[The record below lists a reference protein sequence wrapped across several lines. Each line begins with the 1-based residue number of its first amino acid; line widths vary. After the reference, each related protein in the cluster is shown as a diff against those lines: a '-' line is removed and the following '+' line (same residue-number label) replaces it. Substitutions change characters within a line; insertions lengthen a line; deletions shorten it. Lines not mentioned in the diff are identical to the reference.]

1 MKNEAVKKK
10 KNEEV
15 SNKKAQ
21 YHYSLTSFQPQLGRD
36 PDVRYKHCASPWHT
50 YRHTRPSGFG
60 FLFQLFPVLFWL
72 IWSAAYILE
81 SSWFLL
87 FALRSLLI
95 CCLPFLTYI
104 LLFCF
109 STDLPPCLDP
119 DDCLEN
125 KNKNIATHR
134 SNRDKKTQV
143 RKTYRRTNNV
153 YFYSSK
159 CTLTYIWSSKCQHK
173 CEIAFFLIYKYKQ

>member
-1 MKNEAVKKK
+1 MKLWRRRRMKRFPTKKL
-10 KNEEV
+10 NIIIH
-15 SNKKAQ
+15 S
-21 YHYSLTSFQPQLGRD
+21 HHFSLSWVVTLMWDINTVHHHDTHTDTHDRQGLGSCFSCFPFYFGWFDLLPTSS
-36 PDVRYKHCASPWHT
+36 SPPGSYFLLSDHSW
-50 YRHTRPSGFG
+50 FVA
-60 FLFQLFPVLFWL
+60 FLF
-72 IWSAAYILE
+72 
-81 SSWFLL
+81 LL
-87 FALRSLLI
+87 TF
-95 CCLPFLTYI
+95 CF
-104 LLFCF
+104 FCF
-109 STDLPPCLDP
+109 SADLPPCLDP

-125 KNKNIATHR
+125 KNKNIPTHR